1 MSVSH
6 RLREITDF
14 HELKE
19 LQKLYLK
26 DWPKHCVGYFWL
38 DNYLRWMDT
47 KHLSFYTLDNN
58 WQHDGLF
65 ILVHRYQLFF
75 GTLNDGGK
83 RLQEALSLLDWSGGY
98 KVSAI
103 QERHHMIYKDLL
115 NELPVRMDRELNT
128 DMYYLSCEEA
138 KKLQINCPNGYYF
151 DKVRPELEMINNL
164 WSARHPGSLRLIE
177 LLITKNTNVGLY
189 EKDSGKLCAWCLRL
203 QSGFLG
209 ALEVLKTHQRR
220 GLGLVV
226 AAAIS
231 RLIAQQLN
239 QDVTALVNM
248 NNISAGKI
256 FQKLNFQLQQ
266 EEHYFWSMS
275 LPKDSNA
282 IKWPANE

>member
-1 MSVSH
+1 
-6 RLREITDF
+6 
-14 HELKE
+14 
-19 LQKLYLK
+19 
-26 DWPKHCVGYFWL
+26 
-38 DNYLRWMDT
+38 
-47 KHLSFYTLDNN
+47 
-58 WQHDGLF
+58 
-65 ILVHRYQLFF
+65 
-75 GTLNDGGK
+75 
-83 RLQEALSLLDWSGGY
+83 
-98 KVSAI
+98 
-103 QERHHMIYKDLL
+103 
-115 NELPVRMDRELNT
+115 
-128 DMYYLSCEEA
+128 MYYLSCEEA

-151 DKVRPELEMINNL
+151 DKVRPEHAEMINNL